1 MFSNFQ
7 LHPRL
12 QAVLT
17 EQGLTNPTPVQ
28 LEAIPPLLE
37 GKDTQVCAETGSGKT
52 LAYLLPVMHRLLT
65 TQPQPDA
72 GTRALVMVPTR
83 ELADQVYKTAK
94 TFCKVNDLEAGM
106 VCGGAEFKY
115 QAALFRKNPDIIVA
129 TPGRLVDHL
138 KNETCDLSQ
147 LEVLVL
153 DEADRMMD
161 MGFVEDMERITQSC
175 SSDHQTVLL
184 SATLKHEGVSC
195 LVKQLLCEPVQV
207 TTQAVTEQH
216 ELIRQQRILADDDAH
231 KDRLLVWLLA
241 NEAYDKAIVFVNRRD
256 DVERLG
262 EFLRRHREGVAQLH
276 GEMTQDE
283 RRYVMQLLRD
293 GRRTILVATDVAAR
307 GLDVEGI
314 DLVVNY
320 SLARKGDEYVH
331 RIGRTGRA
339 GHSGTAI
346 SLIASHEWNLK
357 ASIERYLNIEME
369 SRKIEGLVANYKGP
383 KKLKASGKAAGT
395 KTRKKPAAVK
405 KPIKTGKKTGA
416 RSGNQSGAKLGGRP
430 GSRSVGGSAKPAASR
445 RTGPARR
452 GNLMDGDGF
461 APIRKKQP
469 SKMDSDS

>member
-1 MFSNFQ
+1 MFSDFQ

-17 EQGLTNPTPVQ
+17 EQELLIPTQVQ
-28 LEAIPPLLE
+28 VEAIPPVMD
-37 GKDTQVCAETGSGKT
+37 GKDIQVCAETGSGKT
-52 LAYLLPVMHRLLT
+52 LAYLLPLMHRLLRNK
-65 TQPQPDA
+65 PHPDA
-72 GTRALVMVPTR
+72 GTRALIMVPTR
-83 ELADQVYKTAK
+83 ELADQVFKTARE
-94 TFCKVNDLEAGM
+94 FCKVNDLEAGM

-138 KNETCDLSQ
+138 KRDSCDLSQ
-147 LEVLVL
+147 LEILVL

-161 MGFVEDMERITQSC
+161 MGFVEDMQLITQAC
-175 SSDHQTVLL
+175 SSQHQTLLL
-184 SATLKHEGVSC
+184 SATLRHEGVSR
-195 LVKQLLCEPVQV
+195 LVKQLLHEPVRV
-207 TTQAVTEQH
+207 TTQAVNEQH

-241 NEAYDKAIVFVNRRD
+241 NESYDKAIVFVNRRD
-256 DVERLG
+256 DVERLSG
-262 EFLRRHREGVAQLH
+262 FLRRHRDGVAQLH

-339 GHSGTAI
+339 GSTGTAI
-346 SLIASHEWNLK
+346 SLIAPNEWNLK
-357 ASIERYLNIEME
+357 ASIERYLKIELE
-369 SRKIEGLVANYKGP
+369 PRKIEGLIGNYRGP

-395 KTRKKPAAVK
+395 RTRKKPSAARK
-405 KPIKTGKKTGA
+405 SA
-416 RSGNQSGAKLGGRP
+416 RP
-430 GSRSVGGSAKPAASR
+430 GRKPTTKPAAR
-445 RTGPARR
+445 RKPSVEHR

-461 APIRKKQP
+461 APIKKKQN
-469 SKMDSDS
+469 SKPESDS